1 MMKRTIVD
9 VGTEIES
16 VAATVATLAESLN
29 SDENIPTKECIQKA
43 LHALQLH
50 LERIGNDLTDSSSHH

>member
-1 MMKRTIVD
+1 MMKRTIFD

-29 SDENIPTKECIQKA
+29 SDENIPTKECIQKS
-43 LHALQLH
+43 LYALQLH
-50 LERIGNDLTDSSSHH
+50 LERIGNDLTNSLCTQ